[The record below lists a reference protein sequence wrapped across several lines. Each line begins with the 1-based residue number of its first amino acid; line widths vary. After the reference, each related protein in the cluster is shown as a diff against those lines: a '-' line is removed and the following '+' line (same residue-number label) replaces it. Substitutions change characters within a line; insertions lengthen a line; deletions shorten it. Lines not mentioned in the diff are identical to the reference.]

1 MWSAC
6 FPTQAFESQSIER
19 INFLRN
25 SIWTHLNQLSQQCV
39 TSDEVTFMLKSMS
52 EAEVV
57 FFFFLI
63 VHDEMS
69 WNCVKATVQHLSA
82 HYLAFVSSVSGAM
95 HVDTV
100 AVWGSE
106 KVSGTVWRPA
116 RHYTL
121 YKPEVDC
128 RETTRYDCGNFSSSP
143 ACMCVSVSVC
153 LEKIWLKI

>member
-1 MWSAC
+1 MFSNTGFWK
-6 FPTQAFESQSIER
+6 SI
-19 INFLRN
+19 N
-25 SIWTHLNQLSQQCV
+25 WTHQLPEKLHMDSLEPTLPAVCDQRRGNVHAQINVGSRSC
-39 TSDEVTFMLKSMS
+39 
-52 EAEVV
+52 

-82 HYLAFVSSVSGAM
+82 HYLAFVSSVSLAM

-116 RHYTL
+116 RHCTL